1 MRDPRGRGKRFR
13 AARCVERRARV
24 ANKLRRQCDSLWRRR
39 RYPRQALGEE
49 TQFRLG
55 LADGGARERDSSAP
69 PRRSV
74 RGAHGVL
81 REEESAQR
89 RFASVI
95 WPARSRSSGSNAGS
109 TPAASSLSRIPR
121 RTNTRR
127 RSRTACMRPAG
138 ACARRNPLLRSSKR
152 HGDSVGVGV
161 KPT

>member
-81 REEESAQR
+81 ERRGERTTPLCFSYLAGAESELWIQR
-89 RFASVI
+89 RVHACGERSVQNPASHEY
-95 WPARSRSSGSNAGS
+95 A
-109 TPAASSLSRIPR
+109 
-121 RTNTRR
+121 
-127 RSRTACMRPAG
+127 
-138 ACARRNPLLRSSKR
+138 
-152 HGDSVGVGV
+152 
-161 KPT
+161 